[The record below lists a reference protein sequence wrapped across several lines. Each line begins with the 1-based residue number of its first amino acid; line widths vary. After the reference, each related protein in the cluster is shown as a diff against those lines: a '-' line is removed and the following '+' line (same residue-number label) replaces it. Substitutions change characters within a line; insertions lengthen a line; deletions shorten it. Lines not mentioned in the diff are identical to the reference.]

1 MAGINPCAGFKYNGK
16 AVFYGF
22 KTNHVYDFKQ

>member
-16 AVFYGF
+16 AVFYDF
-22 KTNHVYDFKQ
+22 ESNHLCSYKQ